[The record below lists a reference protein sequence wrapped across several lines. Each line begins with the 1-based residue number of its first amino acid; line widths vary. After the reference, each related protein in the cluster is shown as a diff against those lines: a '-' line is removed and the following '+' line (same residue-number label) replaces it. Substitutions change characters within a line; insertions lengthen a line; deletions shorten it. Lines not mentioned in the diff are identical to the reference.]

1 MANFLK
7 SFTLKSSLLRIWFM
21 KNISLFLK
29 LGMYV
34 MIVLVLTGQVDAN
47 TPILGGIFGD
57 LSRSIRDVLTS
68 DYDSNTLINL
78 VTVVVTFLVTL
89 GTLSHKL
96 KSIGLNDIKSN
107 SLKKALV
114 QAGMYFNKEGKLVN
128 RLEETS
134 KIDFNGDGF
143 IGETG
148 VSINDIPEEKFI
160 DGMKR
165 AGDELKT
172 IVTLKV
178 GDNYT
183 LDKVI
188 DKTNILEGT
197 LAKKE
202 EVITEQANLKDLGID
217 IIRQQSEE
225 YEDEPSLIFK
235 VLNKVALPF
244 VFLYKGFVKLFNLAL
259 EKLMGYEYEEVPY
272 QSEALFEEEEITEE
286 DSAEVAEETQP
297 APTAPVEEGDTNET
311 EQTTVDTD
319 RKDDEESTEE
329 ESTSVEEE
337 KEEIGTTISATR
349 NMSAAERI
357 RNRYRKV

>member
-96 KSIGLNDIKSN
+96 KRIGLNDIKSN

-197 LAKKE
+197 LVKKE

-217 IIRQQSEE
+217 VIRQQSEE
-225 YEDEPSLIFK
+225 DEADQSVIIRI
-235 VLNKVALPF
+235 LNKVAMPIIF
-244 VFLYKGFVKLFNLAL
+244 IYKIFVKGFNLAL

-272 QSEALFEEEEITEE
+272 NKEALFKEEVEVDAVAAPQPPVTTPAPVVEEPVIEEEEE
-286 DSAEVAEETQP
+286 
-297 APTAPVEEGDTNET
+297 
-311 EQTTVDTD
+311 
-319 RKDDEESTEE
+319 
-329 ESTSVEEE
+329 VEEE
-337 KEEIGTTISATR
+337 ATTPDETPTTTEPSNEETTTEVIGSTVSAR
-349 NMSAAERI
+349 RPQSAIEKI
-357 RNRYRKV
+357 RNRNRKV